1 MIHGCLKDCMLY
13 WGEDANRNECKTCH
27 TSRQKK
33 KGRENASDH
42 DLMVGERQKKLSTKF
57 FRYFPLIPRSKRM
70 LMSSKE
76 TKSMVWHGE
85 KNNNDEVMR
94 HPRDP
99 EAWKTF
105 DLRYLNFASDP
116 QNV

>member
-1 MIHGCLKDCMLY
+1 
-13 WGEDANRNECKTCH
+13 
-27 TSRQKK
+27 
-33 KGRENASDH
+33 
-42 DLMVGERQKKLSTKF
+42 
-57 FRYFPLIPRSKRM
+57 M